1 MSYTFLSSSKV
12 FRIFCDF
19 SASFLL
25 RFHHVHHVLC
35 WNGTMVPI
43 LTPRIHDDSY
53 CSCCSYSVTEKTG
66 LTHYPTANTLSAG
79 SIWCLQSTSDV
90 LLRGRKTLVAKFPCC
105 HQRPK
110 VFSLNEIIKKDQN
123 FETAQFLLF
132 SVMLITSMYVSVHCR
147 EEGCQI
153 GISHW
158 RIFKNYMFLQQ
169 SFSFFGGG
177 SVNAMA
183 PGSNFF

>member
-79 SIWCLQSTSDV
+79 SIWCLQSTWDV
-90 LLRGRKTLVAKFPCC
+90 LLRGRKTISRKTPLLSTKTKGFQPEWDY
-105 HQRPK
+105 QERPK
-110 VFSLNEIIKKDQN
+110 FWNCAISTVLCDAHHKYVKCIRTLPRGGMSNWNLSLTYI
-123 FETAQFLLF
+123 
-132 SVMLITSMYVSVHCR
+132 
-147 EEGCQI
+147 
-153 GISHW
+153 
-158 RIFKNYMFLQQ
+158 
-169 SFSFFGGG
+169 
-177 SVNAMA
+177 
-183 PGSNFF
+183 